1 MTWTQQSRARGPQR
15 PAGAPVG
22 PQQVRRAVLD
32 AAARL
37 FAERGVDAVSLRD
50 IATQADVHLALI
62 GRYIGNREAVVLAVF
77 DHLSE
82 RLAEAV
88 VDNPLSGQ
96 GFTPDTVMGQWVRV
110 TAALASRAGCRRGR
124 GTFNPVRA
132 MAKTLADGYGLD
144 ELSAHVRAA
153 QIVAAALGW
162 RIFEDYLVDAGT
174 SAASRCRICGRISR
188 TVPAGWERRRGR
200 RRPIRRREA
209 GNGDADDRTT
219 GHPPW
224 N

>member
-1 MTWTQQSRARGPQR
+1 MTSTQQSHLRGPQR

-37 FAERGVDAVSLRD
+37 FAERGVDGVSLRD
-50 IATQADVHLALI
+50 IAAQADVHLALI

-110 TAALASRAGCRRGR
+110 TAALASTGRLQAGG

-132 MAKTLADGYGLD
+132 MAKTLQDGYGLD
-144 ELSAHVRAA
+144 ELSARVRAA

-162 RIFEDYLVDAGT
+162 RIFEDYLIDAGDLSCVPLQELREDLAHSARRLGAT
-174 SAASRCRICGRISR
+174 SWPSPVDPAA
-188 TVPAGWERRRGR
+188 RGR
-200 RRPIRRREA
+200 NRS
-209 GNGDADDRTT
+209 G
-219 GHPPW
+219 
-224 N
+224 